1 MTQISNVIQKKN
13 TLIIQRG
20 LIDPIMDDF
29 DNITTASDG
38 SIDVEEGDCT
48 FTLLPHDVD
57 NYRLKDSWSIG
68 GQGASFIMQVL
79 MDGAS
84 RTSGE
89 LQTVVVWAGGEHID
103 AITIK
108 EGVCRAVNLVEYDVM
123 DLA

>member
-1 MTQISNVIQKKN
+1 MAKITNVIQKTN

-20 LIDPIMDDF
+20 LIDPIMGDF
-29 DNITTASDG
+29 DTITTASDG

-57 NYRLKDSWSIG
+57 NYKLKDSWSIG
-68 GQGASFIMQVL
+68 GDGASFIMKIF

-89 LQTVVVWAGGEHID
+89 LKTVVIWEGGEHVD
-103 AITIK
+103 GITIK
-108 EGVCRAVNLVEYDVM
+108 EGVCRAVNIL
-123 DLA
+123 DLIM